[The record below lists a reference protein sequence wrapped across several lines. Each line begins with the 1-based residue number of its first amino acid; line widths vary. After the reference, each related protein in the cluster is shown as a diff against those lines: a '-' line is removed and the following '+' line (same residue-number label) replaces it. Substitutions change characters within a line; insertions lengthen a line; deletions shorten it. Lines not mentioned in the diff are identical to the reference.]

1 LHYNADILLTTSRR
15 TPGEIEQIILK
26 GLKNFERCSLCI
38 IANQRNIP
46 EAVGGILGLSDLVI
60 VSGESISMVSE
71 ALSSGK
77 CTIVF
82 SPHGRYGD
90 RPRDKY
96 EDFVLKLNEQG
107 YLMVTSAD
115 DMKAKITQ
123 LLSRKITLKTLDD
136 QSIIQSGLE
145 AII

>member
-1 LHYNADILLTTSRR
+1 M
-15 TPGEIEQIILK
+15 
-26 GLKNFERCSLCI
+26 
-38 IANQRNIP
+38 
-46 EAVGGILGLSDLVI
+46 SDLVI

-77 CTIVF
+77 RTIVF

-96 EDFVLKLNEQG
+96 EDFVLKLNDQG

-136 QSIIQSGLE
+136 QSIIQSGLRGYC
-145 AII
+145 II